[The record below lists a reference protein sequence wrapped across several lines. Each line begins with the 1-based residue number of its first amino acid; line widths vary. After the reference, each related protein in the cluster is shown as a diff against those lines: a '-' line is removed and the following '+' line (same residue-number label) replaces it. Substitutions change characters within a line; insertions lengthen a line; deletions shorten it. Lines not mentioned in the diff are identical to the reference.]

1 MKVAIACG
9 GTGGHL
15 FPGLAVAEVL
25 KGRGHE
31 VLLLIS
37 EKQID
42 TIAVGNRKEF
52 SIQKL
57 PAVGLTKLVSM
68 QSFSFVAKF
77 IKGLIG
83 CLGIYRSFKPDAVL
97 GMGGFTST
105 GPILAGRIT
114 GLPTFVHESN
124 AIPGKANRL
133 NAFISKK
140 VLLGFEECARYF
152 PNRQIEVTGT
162 PIRDSLRS
170 PVQRG
175 RALENLGLKEGLQTV
190 LVMGGSQGAHG
201 INEAM
206 VAVSDRY
213 AEKAVQFIHLTGKE
227 DENYVYECYRKKG
240 IRAFVS
246 AFYDRME
253 EAYTVADLAIARS
266 GAASLT
272 ELSYFGLPTIL
283 IPYPFAA
290 ENHQFFNA
298 EIFARHGVAE
308 VLEESRVTGD
318 TLGSLIDQFLQRGAI
333 VRHAAE
339 QPRALGPETAARRI
353 VEIIEKSRNDV

>member
-25 KGRGHE
+25 RNRGHE

-42 TIAVGNRKEF
+42 AVAVGNRKEF
-52 SIQKL
+52 RIQKI
-57 PAVGLTKLVSM
+57 PAVGLRKVISIQFL
-68 QSFSFVAKF
+68 SFVAKF
-77 IKGLIG
+77 MNGLVA
-83 CLGIYRSFKPDAVL
+83 CLRAYRSFKPDAIL

-105 GPILAGRIT
+105 GPILAGRMT
-114 GLPTFVHESN
+114 GLPTFIHESN

-133 NAFISKK
+133 NAFLSKE

-152 PNRQIEVTGT
+152 PNKAVEVTGT

-170 PVQRG
+170 PVDRS
-175 RALENLGLKEGLQTV
+175 RALKNMRLKSGLRTV

-201 INEAM
+201 INEAIIT
-206 VAVSDRY
+206 VLPRFV
-213 AEKAVQFIHLTGKE
+213 EKEVQFIHLTGKE
-227 DENYVYECYRKKG
+227 DENYVYECYQKER
-240 IRAFVS
+240 IHAFVS

-253 EAYTVADLAIARS
+253 EAYTVADLAVARA

-272 ELSYFGLPTIL
+272 ELSYFDLPTIL

-290 ENHQFFNA
+290 ESHQFINA
-298 EIFARHGVAE
+298 EIFARHRVAE
-308 VLEESRVTGD
+308 VLEESRVNED
-318 TLGSLIDQFLQRGAI
+318 TLGSLIERFLNNGAM
-333 VRHAAE
+333 VHRPAV
-339 QPRALGPETAARRI
+339 QPHALGPETAANRI
-353 VEIIEKSRNDV
+353 VEIIEKSRK

>member
-1 MKVAIACG
+1 MNVAIACG

-25 KGRGHE
+25 KNRGHE

-42 TIAVGNRKEF
+42 AIAVGNRKEF
-52 SIQKL
+52 RIQKI
-57 PAVGLTKLVSM
+57 PAVGLTKLVSLRF
-68 QSFSFVAKF
+68 FSFFAKF
-77 IKGLIG
+77 LNGLLA
-83 CLGIYRSFKPDAVL
+83 CLRTYRSFKPDVVL

-105 GPILAGRIT
+105 APILAGRLN
-114 GLPTFVHESN
+114 GLPTFIHESN

-133 NAFISKK
+133 NALLSRK
-140 VLLGFEECARYF
+140 VLLGFEECARCF
-152 PNRQIEVTGT
+152 PNKPVEVTGT
-162 PIRDSLRS
+162 PIRDSLRR
-170 PVQRG
+170 PVDRSE
-175 RALENLGLKEGLQTV
+175 ALKNMRLKSDLRTV

-201 INEAM
+201 INEAV
-206 VAVSDRY
+206 VAVLERF
-213 AEKAVQFIHLTGKE
+213 ALKEVQFIHLTGKE
-227 DENYVYECYRKKG
+227 DENYVYECYRREA
-240 IRAFVS
+240 IPAFVS

-298 EIFARHGVAE
+298 EIFARHGVAK
-308 VLEESRVTGD
+308 VLEESRVNED
-318 TLGSLIDQFLQRGAI
+318 TLGSLIDHFLNNGAKAH
-333 VRHAAE
+333 RATA
-339 QPRALGPETAARRI
+339 QPRALGPETAANRI
-353 VEIIEKSRNDV
+353 VEIIEKSRK

>member
-25 KGRGHE
+25 QNRGHE

-42 TIAVGNRKEF
+42 AIAVGNRKEF
-52 SIQKL
+52 RIQKI
-57 PAVGLTKLVSM
+57 PAVGLTKVVST
-68 QSFSFVAKF
+68 QFFSFLAKF
-77 IKGLIG
+77 MSGLVA
-83 CLGIYRSFKPDAVL
+83 CLRTYRSFRPDAVL

-105 GPILAGRIT
+105 GPILAGRLT
-114 GLPTFVHESN
+114 GLPTFIHESN

-133 NAFISKK
+133 NAWLSKE

-152 PNRQIEVTGT
+152 PNKRVEVTGT

-170 PVQRG
+170 PVDRSQ
-175 RALENLGLKEGLQTV
+175 ALQKLRLKSGLRTV

-201 INEAM
+201 INEAI
-206 VAVSDRY
+206 VGVLPRFADQ
-213 AEKAVQFIHLTGKE
+213 EVQFIHLTGKE
-227 DENYVYECYRKKG
+227 DQNYVYERYKG
-240 IRAFVS
+240 EGIPAFVS

-253 EAYTVADLAIARS
+253 EAYTIADLAVARS

-272 ELSYFGLPTIL
+272 ELSFFGLPTIL

-298 EIFARHGVAE
+298 EIFARHGAAE
-308 VLEESRVTGD
+308 VLEESRVNGD
-318 TLGSLIDQFLQRGAI
+318 TLGSLIEYFLNKGA
-333 VRHAAE
+333 VEGRVNGHS
-339 QPRALGPETAARRI
+339 RALEPETAATRI
-353 VEIIEKSRNDV
+353 AEIIEKSRK

>member
-25 KGRGHE
+25 NNRGHE

-52 SIQKL
+52 HIQKI

-68 QSFSFVAKF
+68 QIFSFVAKF
-77 IKGLIG
+77 MNGLVA
-83 CLGIYRSFKPDAVL
+83 CLRMYRSFKPDAVL

-114 GLPTFVHESN
+114 GLPTYIHESN

-133 NAFISKK
+133 NAWLSKR

-152 PNRQIEVTGT
+152 PNKVVEVTGT

-170 PVQRG
+170 PVDRSQ
-175 RALENLGLKEGLQTV
+175 ALKNLRLKSGLRTV

-201 INEAM
+201 INEA
-206 VAVSDRY
+206 VIAVLRRF
-213 AEKAVQFIHLTGKE
+213 AEKEVQFIHLTGKD
-227 DENYVYECYRKKG
+227 DENYVYECYQREG
-240 IRAFVS
+240 IPAFVS
-246 AFYDRME
+246 AFYGRME
-253 EAYTVADLAIARS
+253 EAYTVADLAVARS

-283 IPYPFAA
+283 IPYPYAA

-298 EIFARHGVAE
+298 EIFARHGIAE
-308 VLEESRVTGD
+308 VLEEARVNGD
-318 TLGSLIDQFLQRGAI
+318 TLGSLIDHFLNNGAMG
-333 VRHAAE
+333 RRASG
-339 QPRALGPETAARRI
+339 QPRALGPETAANRI
-353 VEIIEKSRNDV
+353 VEIIENSRK

>member
-1 MKVAIACG
+1 MNVAIACG

-25 KGRGHE
+25 KDRGHE

-42 TIAVGNRKEF
+42 AIAVGNRNEF
-52 SIQKL
+52 RIQKI
-57 PAVGLTKLVSM
+57 PAVGLTKLVSLRF
-68 QSFSFVAKF
+68 FSFLAKF
-77 IKGLIG
+77 LNGLVA
-83 CLGIYRSFKPDAVL
+83 CLRTYRSFKPDVVL

-105 GPILAGRIT
+105 APILAGRIN
-114 GLPTFVHESN
+114 GLPTFIHESN

-133 NAFISKK
+133 NALLSKK
-140 VLLGFEECARYF
+140 VLLGFQECARYF
-152 PNRQIEVTGT
+152 PNKPVEVTGT
-162 PIRDSLRS
+162 PIRDSLRC
-170 PVQRG
+170 PVDRSH
-175 RALENLGLKEGLQTV
+175 ALKNMRLKSDLRTV

-201 INEAM
+201 INEAV
-206 VAVSDRY
+206 VAVLERF
-213 AEKAVQFIHLTGKE
+213 AQKEVQFIHLTGKE
-227 DENYVYECYRKKG
+227 DENYVYECYQREA
-240 IRAFVS
+240 IPAFVS

-272 ELSYFGLPTIL
+272 ELSYFGLPSIL

-308 VLEESRVTGD
+308 VLEESRVNED
-318 TLGSLIDQFLQRGAI
+318 TLGSLIDHFLNNGAEAH
-333 VRHAAE
+333 RATA
-339 QPRALGPETAARRI
+339 QPHALGPETAAKRI
-353 VEIIEKSRNDV
+353 VEIIEKSRK

>member
-1 MKVAIACG
+1 MNVAIACG

-25 KGRGHE
+25 KNRGHE

-42 TIAVGNRKEF
+42 AIAVGNRKEF
-52 SIQKL
+52 RVQKI
-57 PAVGLTKLVSM
+57 PAIGLSKLVSA
-68 QSFSFVAKF
+68 QFFSFVAKF
-77 IKGLIG
+77 VHGLAA
-83 CLGIYRSFKPDAVL
+83 CLRMYHSFKPDAVL

-105 GPILAGRIT
+105 APILAGRLT
-114 GLPTFVHESN
+114 GRPTFVHESN

-133 NAFISKK
+133 NAVLSKK

-152 PNRQIEVTGT
+152 PNKAVEVTGT
-162 PIRDSLRS
+162 PIRDSLRG
-170 PVQRG
+170 PVDRSQ
-175 RALENLGLKEGLQTV
+175 ALKNMRLKSDLRTV

-201 INEAM
+201 INEAV
-206 VAVSDRY
+206 VAVLERF
-213 AEKAVQFIHLTGKE
+213 AQKEVQFIHLTGKE
-227 DENYVYECYRKKG
+227 DENYVYECYRREA
-240 IRAFVS
+240 IPAFVS

-253 EAYTVADLAIARS
+253 EAYTVADLAVARS

-272 ELSYFGLPTIL
+272 ELSYFGLPSIL

-298 EIFARHGVAE
+298 EIFARHGLAE
-308 VLEESRVTGD
+308 VLEESRVNED
-318 TLGSLIDQFLQRGAI
+318 TLSSLIDQFLNNGAKVRGAI
-333 VRHAAE
+333 A
-339 QPRALGPETAARRI
+339 QPHALGPETAANRI
-353 VEIIEKSRNDV
+353 VEIIEKSRK

>member
-25 KGRGHE
+25 KNRGHE

-42 TIAVGNRKEF
+42 TIAVGNRQEF
-52 SIQKL
+52 GIQKI
-57 PAVGLTKLVSM
+57 PAVGLTKLFSM
-68 QSFSFVAKF
+68 RSFSFLAKF
-77 IKGLIG
+77 LKGLVT
-83 CLGIYRSFKPDAVL
+83 CLRTYGSFKPDAIL

-105 GPILAGRIT
+105 GPILAGRMT
-114 GLPTFVHESN
+114 GLPTFIHESN

-133 NAFISKK
+133 NAMLSKK

-152 PNRQIEVTGT
+152 PNKILEVTGT

-170 PVQRG
+170 PVDREQ
-175 RALENLGLKEGLQTV
+175 ALKNLQLKSDWQTV

-201 INEAM
+201 INEGV
-206 VAVSDRY
+206 VAILPRF
-213 AEKAVQFIHLTGKE
+213 AGKAVQFIHLTGTE
-227 DENYVYECYRKKG
+227 DRNYVYECYRREG
-240 IRAFVS
+240 IPAFVS

-290 ENHQFFNA
+290 ENHQFYNA
-298 EIFARHGVAE
+298 EIFARHAVAE
-308 VLEESRVTGD
+308 VLEESRVNRD
-318 TLGSLIDQFLQRGAI
+318 TLGSLIDQFLHKGAM
-333 VRHAAE
+333 VRRVATHSKAI
-339 QPRALGPETAARRI
+339 GPETAAKRI
-353 VEIIEKSRNDV
+353 VEIIENSRR

>member
-25 KGRGHE
+25 KNRGHE

-42 TIAVGNRKEF
+42 TIAVGSRKEF
-52 SIQKL
+52 CIEKL
-57 PAVGLTKLVSM
+57 PAVGLTKLASI
-68 QSFSFVAKF
+68 QFFLFLSKF
-77 IKGLIG
+77 MNGLLA
-83 CLGIYRSFKPDAVL
+83 CLRMYRSFKPDAVL

-105 GPILAGRIT
+105 GPILAGRMT
-114 GLPTFVHESN
+114 GLPTFIHESN

-133 NAFISKK
+133 NALLSKK

-152 PNRQIEVTGT
+152 PNKVVEVTGT
-162 PIRDSLRS
+162 PIRDSLRN
-170 PVQRG
+170 PVDRR
-175 RALENLGLKEGLQTV
+175 RALQHLSLESGLRTV

-201 INEAM
+201 INEAV
-206 VAVSDRY
+206 VAVLRRF
-213 AEKAVQFIHLTGKE
+213 AGKNVQFIHLTGKE
-227 DENYVYECYRKKG
+227 DENFVDECYRREG
-240 IRAFVS
+240 IPAFVS

-253 EAYTVADLAIARS
+253 EAYTVADLAVARS

-272 ELSYFGLPTIL
+272 ELSYFDLPTIL

-308 VLEESRVTGD
+308 VLEESRVNGD
-318 TLGSLIDQFLQRGAI
+318 TLSSLIDHFLNNGAM
-333 VRHAAE
+333 VRRAIGRPA
-339 QPRALGPETAARRI
+339 ALGPENAANRI
-353 VEIIEKSRNDV
+353 VEIIEKSRK

>member
-25 KGRGHE
+25 RGRGHE

-42 TIAVGNRKEF
+42 AVAVRNRKEF
-52 SIQKL
+52 LIQKI
-57 PAVGLTKLVSM
+57 PAIGLTKLVSLHF
-68 QSFSFVAKF
+68 FSFIAKF
-77 IKGLIG
+77 MNGLTA
-83 CLGIYRSFKPDAVL
+83 CLRMYRSFKPDAVL

-105 GPILAGRIT
+105 APILAGRIT
-114 GLPTFVHESN
+114 GLPTFIHESN
-124 AIPGKANRL
+124 SIPGKANRL
-133 NAFISKK
+133 NALLSEK

-152 PNRQIEVTGT
+152 PRKAIEVTGT
-162 PIRDSLRS
+162 PIRVSLRN
-170 PVQRG
+170 PVDRDQALKNMRLKRG
-175 RALENLGLKEGLQTV
+175 LRTV

-201 INEAM
+201 INQAV
-206 VAVSDRY
+206 VAVLARF
-213 AEKAVQFIHLTGKE
+213 AEREVQFIHLTGKE
-227 DENYVYECYRKKG
+227 DENFVYECYRKEA
-240 IRAFVS
+240 IPAFVS

-253 EAYTVADLAIARS
+253 EAYTVADVAVARS

-298 EIFARHGVAE
+298 EIFARHSVAE
-308 VLEESRVTGD
+308 VLEESRVNGD
-318 TLGSLIDQFLQRGAI
+318 TLGSLIEKFLNNGALVRGATP
-333 VRHAAE
+333 
-339 QPRALGPETAARRI
+339 QPRALGPETAANRI
-353 VEIIEKSRNDV
+353 VEIIEKSRK

>member
-25 KGRGHE
+25 RNRGHE
-31 VLLLIS
+31 ILLLIS

-42 TIAVGNRKEF
+42 AVAVGDRKEF
-52 SIQKL
+52 RIQKI
-57 PAVGLTKLVSM
+57 PAVGLTKVVSI
-68 QSFSFVAKF
+68 QFFLFIAKF
-77 IKGLIG
+77 TSGLVD
-83 CLGIYRSFKPDAVL
+83 CLRTYGSFKPDAVL

-114 GLPTFVHESN
+114 GLPTFIHEAN

-133 NAFISKK
+133 NAFLSKQ

-152 PNRQIEVTGT
+152 PNKAVEVTGT
-162 PIRDSLRS
+162 PIRDSLRA
-170 PVQRG
+170 PVDRS
-175 RALENLGLKEGLQTV
+175 RALRNMRLKSGLRTV

-201 INEAM
+201 INEA
-206 VAVSDRY
+206 VVTVLPRFV
-213 AEKAVQFIHLTGKE
+213 EKEVQFIHLTGKQ
-227 DENYVYECYRKKG
+227 DENYVYECYQKEG
-240 IRAFVS
+240 IPAFVS

-253 EAYTVADLAIARS
+253 EAYSVADLALARA

-290 ENHQFFNA
+290 ENHQLINA
-298 EIFARHGVAE
+298 EIFARHRVAE
-308 VLEESRVTGD
+308 VLEESRVNED
-318 TLGSLIDQFLQRGAI
+318 TLGSLIEHFLNNGAT
-333 VRHAAE
+333 VHRPTVQTQA
-339 QPRALGPETAARRI
+339 PGSDTAANRI
-353 VEIIEKSRNDV
+353 VEIIEKFRK

>member
-1 MKVAIACG
+1 MNVAIACG

-25 KGRGHE
+25 KNRGHE

-42 TIAVGNRKEF
+42 AIAVGNRNEF
-52 SIQKL
+52 RIEKI
-57 PAVGLTKLVSM
+57 PAVGLTKLVSLRF
-68 QSFSFVAKF
+68 FSFFAKF
-77 IKGLIG
+77 LNGLVA
-83 CLGIYRSFKPDAVL
+83 CLRTYRSFKPDVVL

-105 GPILAGRIT
+105 APILAGRMN
-114 GLPTFVHESN
+114 GLPTFIHESN

-133 NAFISKK
+133 NALLSKK
-140 VLLGFEECARYF
+140 VLLGFQECARYF
-152 PNRQIEVTGT
+152 PNKPVEVTGT

-170 PVQRG
+170 PVDRSQ
-175 RALENLGLKEGLQTV
+175 ALKNMRLKSDLRTV

-201 INEAM
+201 INEAV
-206 VAVSDRY
+206 VAVLERF
-213 AEKAVQFIHLTGKE
+213 AQKEVQFIHLTGKE
-227 DENYVYECYRKKG
+227 DENYVYECYQREA
-240 IRAFVS
+240 IPAFVS

-308 VLEESRVTGD
+308 VLEESRVNGD
-318 TLGSLIDQFLQRGAI
+318 TLGSLIDHFLDNGAE
-333 VRHAAE
+333 VHRATA
-339 QPRALGPETAARRI
+339 QPRALGPETAASRI
-353 VEIIEKSRNDV
+353 VEIIEKSRK

>member
-25 KGRGHE
+25 KERGHE
-31 VLLLIS
+31 ILLLIS

-42 TIAVGNRKEF
+42 TVAVGSRKEF
-52 SIQKL
+52 RIEKI
-57 PAVGLTKLVSM
+57 PAVGLTKLVSI

-77 IKGLIG
+77 INGLVA
-83 CLGIYRSFKPDAVL
+83 CLRIYGSFKPDAVL

-114 GLPTFVHESN
+114 GLPTFIHESN

-133 NAFISKK
+133 NAFLSKK

-152 PNRQIEVTGT
+152 PNRVVEVTGT

-170 PVQRG
+170 PVDRNQ
-175 RALENLGLKEGLQTV
+175 ALKNLRLQSGLRTV

-201 INEAM
+201 INEA
-206 VAVSDRY
+206 VVTVLPRF
-213 AEKAVQFIHLTGKE
+213 AEKKVQFVHLTGK
-227 DENYVYECYRKKG
+227 DDQNHVYECYQREG
-240 IRAFVS
+240 IPAFVS

-253 EAYTVADLAIARS
+253 EAYTVADLAVARS

-272 ELSYFGLPTIL
+272 ELLYFNLPTIL

-298 EIFARHGVAE
+298 EIFARQGVAE
-308 VLEESRVTGD
+308 VLEESRVNGD
-318 TLGSLIDQFLQRGAI
+318 TLSSLIDHFLNNGAI
-333 VRHAAE
+333 ARRVAA
-339 QPRALGPETAARRI
+339 QPSALRPETAAKRI
-353 VEIIEKSRNDV
+353 VEIIEKSCK

>member
-1 MKVAIACG
+1 MNVAIACG

-25 KGRGHE
+25 KNRGHQ

-42 TIAVGNRKEF
+42 AIAVANRTEF
-52 SIQKL
+52 RIQKI
-57 PAVGLTKLVSM
+57 PAVGLTKLVSR
-68 QSFSFVAKF
+68 QFFSFLAKF
-77 IKGLIG
+77 VNGLIA
-83 CLGIYRSFKPDAVL
+83 CLGVYRSFKPDAVL

-105 GPILAGRIT
+105 APILAGRLA
-114 GLPTFVHESN
+114 GRPTFIHESN

-133 NAFISKK
+133 NAFLSKK

-152 PNRQIEVTGT
+152 PNKPVEVTGT

-170 PVQRG
+170 PVDRSQ
-175 RALENLGLKEGLQTV
+175 ALKNMRLKSDLRTV
-190 LVMGGSQGAHG
+190 LVMGGSQGAHE
-201 INEAM
+201 IN
-206 VAVSDRY
+206 
-213 AEKAVQFIHLTGKE
+213 KAVVSILKRFAAKKVQFVHLTGKE
-227 DENYVYECYRKKG
+227 DEHYVYECYRREA
-240 IRAFVS
+240 IPAFVS

-253 EAYTVADLAIARS
+253 EAYTVADLAVARS

-290 ENHQFFNA
+290 ENHQYFNA

-308 VLEESRVTGD
+308 VIEESRVNED
-318 TLGSLIDQFLQRGAI
+318 TLGSLIDHFLNNGAKARRPI
-333 VRHAAE
+333 A
-339 QPRALGPETAARRI
+339 QPRALGPESAAERI
-353 VEIIEKSRNDV
+353 VEIIENSRK

>member
-25 KGRGHE
+25 MNRGHE

-52 SIQKL
+52 RIQKL
-57 PAVGLTKLVSM
+57 PAVGLTKLVSRH
-68 QSFSFVAKF
+68 FFPFVTKF
-77 IKGLIG
+77 ISGLLA
-83 CLGIYRSFKPDAVL
+83 CLKMCRSFKPDAVL

-105 GPILAGRIT
+105 GPILAGRMS
-114 GLPTFVHESN
+114 GVPTFIHESN

-133 NAFISKK
+133 NAWLAQQ

-152 PNRQIEVTGT
+152 PNKVVEVTGT
-162 PIRDSLRS
+162 PIRDSLRK
-170 PVQRG
+170 PVDRSC
-175 RALENLGLKEGLQTV
+175 ALENLRLKNGWRTI

-201 INEAM
+201 INEA
-206 VAVSDRY
+206 VAAALPRF
-213 AEKAVQFIHLTGKE
+213 AEKQVQFIHLTGKE
-227 DENYVYECYRKKG
+227 DENHICACYQKEG
-240 IRAFVS
+240 IPAFVS

-253 EAYTVADLAIARS
+253 EAYTVADLAVARS

-308 VLEESRVTGD
+308 VLEESRVNGD
-318 TLGSLIDQFLQRGAI
+318 TLSSLIDRFLNRGVVLHRDI
-333 VRHAAE
+333 T
-339 QPRALGPETAARRI
+339 QPHALGPETAANRI
-353 VEIIEKSRNDV
+353 VEIIEKSCP

>member
-25 KGRGHE
+25 RNRGHE

-42 TIAVGNRKEF
+42 AIAVGNRKEF
-52 SIQKL
+52 RIQKI
-57 PAVGLTKLVSM
+57 PAVGLTKLVSL
-68 QSFSFVAKF
+68 QSFSFSVRF
-77 IKGLIG
+77 LSGLLA
-83 CLGIYRSFKPDAVL
+83 CLRTYRSFKPDAVL

-105 GPILAGRIT
+105 APILAGRIT
-114 GLPTFVHESN
+114 GLSTFIHESN

-133 NAFISKK
+133 NAVLSKK

-152 PNRQIEVTGT
+152 PNKAVEVTGT
-162 PIRDSLRS
+162 PIRDSLRAAVDRS
-170 PVQRG
+170 Q
-175 RALENLGLKEGLQTV
+175 ALKNLCLKSGLRTV

-201 INEAM
+201 INQAV
-206 VAVSDRY
+206 VAVLKRF
-213 AEKAVQFIHLTGKE
+213 AEKKVQFIHLTGKD
-227 DENYVYECYRKKG
+227 DENYVYECYRRES
-240 IRAFVS
+240 IPAFVS

-253 EAYTVADLAIARS
+253 EAYTIADLAIARS

-272 ELSYFGLPTIL
+272 ELAYFGLPTIL

-308 VLEESRVTGD
+308 VIEESRVNED
-318 TLGSLIDQFLQRGAI
+318 TLGSLIDHFLNNGAKAP
-333 VRHAAE
+333 RATA
-339 QPRALGPETAARRI
+339 QPALGPETAANRI
-353 VEIIEKSRNDV
+353 VEIIENSRK

>member
-25 KGRGHE
+25 QNRGHE
-31 VLLLIS
+31 VLLIIS

-42 TIAVGNRKEF
+42 AIAVGNRKEF
-52 SIQKL
+52 RIQKI
-57 PAVGLTKLVSM
+57 PAIGLTKVVSR
-68 QSFSFVAKF
+68 QFFSFFTKF
-77 IKGLIG
+77 MSGLAA
-83 CLGIYRSFKPDAVL
+83 CLRTYRSFRPDAVL

-105 GPILAGRIT
+105 GPILAGRLI
-114 GLPTFVHESN
+114 GLPTFIHESN

-133 NAFISKK
+133 NAWLAKE

-152 PNRQIEVTGT
+152 PNKKLEVTGT
-162 PIRDSLRS
+162 PIRDSLRN
-170 PVQRG
+170 PVDRSEVLQKLR
-175 RALENLGLKEGLQTV
+175 LKSGLRTV

-201 INEAM
+201 INEAI
-206 VAVSDRY
+206 VRVLPRFVDK
-213 AEKAVQFIHLTGKE
+213 EVQFIHLTGKE
-227 DENYVYECYRKKG
+227 DQNYVYERYQKEG
-240 IRAFVS
+240 IPAFVS

-253 EAYTVADLAIARS
+253 EAYSIADLAVARS

-272 ELSYFGLPTIL
+272 ELSFFGLPSIL

-308 VLEESRVTGD
+308 VLEESRVNGD
-318 TLGSLIDQFLQRGAI
+318 TLGSLIDHFLNKGAEEGR
-333 VRHAAE
+333 VNG
-339 QPRALGPETAARRI
+339 QSRALEPETAASRI
-353 VEIIEKSRNDV
+353 AEIIEKSRK